1 MGCAGVKTAIVM
13 QKILLLTMILLPSLG
28 CNTEPNP
35 DDKQI
40 TNASSLS
47 HDSVMQTVNQE
58 QKAAIKT
65 LGVLV
70 YEGVNDL
77 DYAGPLYVLGQLM
90 GIERKLI
97 SLEKG
102 TVRTVMG
109 VELKPDATIDEIDQ
123 LDLLIIPGGAKGT
136 ILASY
141 DDKLLD
147 WIRKIDQNSLYTA
160 SVCTGGWILA
170 ATGLLKGKKATT
182 NWYRAEEMLKKHKV
196 QFVSERYLRD
206 GKYWTAAGV
215 TAGMDMA
222 LAMLEDLR
230 GFDYAQAV
238 MLDMEYDPAPPI
250 LGGSVEKTRPA
261 VTQMMMAMYDQGI
274 LPLLDSLDIS
284 RIQ

>member
-1 MGCAGVKTAIVM
+1 M
-13 QKILLLTMILLPSLG
+13 QKIVLIKMIFLLCLG
-28 CNTEPNP
+28 CSTEPQA
-35 DDKQI
+35 DTKKILGD
-40 TNASSLS
+40 SSVS
-47 HDSVMQTVNQE
+47 HDSFMETMKQE
-58 QKAAIKT
+58 QKASIKT

-90 GIERKLI
+90 GVERKLV
-97 SLEKG
+97 SLEQG
-102 TVRTVMG
+102 PIRTVMG
-109 VELKPDATIDEIDQ
+109 VELTPDATIDEVEQ
-123 LDLLIIPGGAKGT
+123 LDLLIIPGGARGT

-141 DDKLLD
+141 DEKLLN
-147 WIRKIDQNSLYTA
+147 WIRKIDRNSLYTA

-170 ATGLLKGKKATT
+170 ATGLLENKKATT
-182 NWYRAEEMLKKHKV
+182 NWYRAEEMLQKHDV
-196 QFVSERYLRD
+196 QFVADRYVRD

-250 LGGSVEKTRPA
+250 RGGSPEKTRPG
-261 VTQMMMAMYDQGI
+261 VTKMMTAMYDQGV
-274 LPLLDSLDIS
+274 LPLLDSLEFS
-284 RIQ
+284 RIR